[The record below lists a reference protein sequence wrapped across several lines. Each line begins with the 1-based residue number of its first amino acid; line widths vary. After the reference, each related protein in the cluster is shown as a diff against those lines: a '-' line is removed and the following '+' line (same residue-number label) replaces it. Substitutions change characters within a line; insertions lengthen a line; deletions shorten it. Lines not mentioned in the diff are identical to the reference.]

1 MPSSNK
7 YYLLIRRFINYFL
20 GPLLFAWLSFS
31 IYTQIK
37 NQPNLE
43 LSWIRIR
50 NSINSRSGWNLLAV
64 GLLMIVNWSLEAWK
78 WKLAVSKIQSV
89 RFSRA
94 LKAVLSGVSFSVS
107 TPNRMGEYLGR
118 VLYMEEGNRLRTI
131 PITIVSSMSQLI
143 ITLLM
148 GGLGLMFLMHRIQAS
163 DIASSLWV
171 RVILFGVT
179 IGFLLLT
186 LFYFRLA
193 WVVKWFDHL
202 PGSSKYSYLVNAVE
216 EFNATLLLRL
226 LSLSLLRFIV
236 FGLQYYLLFRLF
248 GVDVTWWQGFWS
260 VSITFLVL
268 AIIPTIALV
277 ELGLRGEISLKILN
291 LFSQNGLG
299 IGLTTATIWLINLV
313 IPAMIGSL
321 LILSIKIFKNKNERL

>member
-1 MPSSNK
+1 MQPSNK
-7 YYLLIRRFINYFL
+7 YYLVIRRFINYFL
-20 GPLLFAWLSFS
+20 GPLLFIWLSFS

-43 LSWIRIR
+43 LSWIKIK
-50 NSINSRSGWNLLAV
+50 NSINSVAGWNLLIV
-64 GLLMIVNWSLEAWK
+64 GILMIVNWSLEALK
-78 WKLAVSKIQSV
+78 WKLAVTKIQVVS
-89 RFSRA
+89 FTKS

-131 PITIVSSMSQLI
+131 SITIVSSMSQVI

-148 GGLGLMFLMHRIQAS
+148 GGLGLVFLMKNLQTS
-163 DIASSLWV
+163 DITSSLWI

-179 IGFLLLT
+179 IVFLLLT

-193 WVVKWFDHL
+193 WVVKLFERI
-202 PGSSKYSYLVNAVE
+202 PGSGKYTYLVNAVE

-236 FGLQYYLLFRLF
+236 FGIQYYLLFSLF
-248 GVDVTWWQGFWS
+248 GVEVTWWQGFWS
-260 VSITFLVL
+260 MSITFLVL

-313 IPAMIGSL
+313 IPAVIGSL
-321 LILSIKIFKNKNERL
+321 LILSIKIFKNKNERI

>member
-7 YYLLIRRFINYFL
+7 YYPLIRRFINYFL
-20 GPLLFAWLSFS
+20 GPLLFVWLSFS

-50 NSINSRSGWNLLAV
+50 NSINSSAGWNLLLV

-78 WKLAVSKIQSV
+78 WKLAVAKIQSV
-89 RFSRA
+89 PFSKA
-94 LKAVLSGVSFSVS
+94 LKAVLSGVSFSIS

-131 PITIVSSMSQLI
+131 SITIVSSMSQLI

-148 GGLGLMFLMHRIQAS
+148 GGLGLMFLMQKIQAS
-163 DIASSLWV
+163 DIATSLWV
-171 RVILFGVT
+171 RVVLFGVT

-193 WVVKWFDHL
+193 LVVRWFDHL
-202 PGSSKYSYLVNAVE
+202 PGSSKYTYLVNAVE

-236 FGLQYYLLFRLF
+236 FGIQYYLLFRLF

-260 VSITFLVL
+260 VSITFLIL

-277 ELGLRGEISLKILN
+277 ELGMRGEISLKILS

-299 IGLTTATIWLINLV
+299 I
-313 IPAMIGSL
+313 
-321 LILSIKIFKNKNERL
+321 